1 MSANQKEDVNDVLD
15 DVIVKINRIT
25 DHVSTTG
32 RLVLVLGIT
41 DNSSFEAQAKT
52 KQPIASLMT

>member
-25 DHVSTTG
+25 DHVSLPA
-32 RLVLVLGIT
+32 RLMLLLGIT
-41 DNSSFEAQAKT
+41 DNRSFEVQAKT
-52 KQPIASLMT
+52 KQPIASLTR